1 MEDFLEAQWLRLYH
15 SAQGI
20 WIQLLVRELRLHMT
34 HGQKTKTLK
43 KKKEKI
49 RSNIVGNLKIGPH

>member
-43 KKKEKI
+43 KKKKKSEAI
-49 RSNIVGNLKIGPH
+49 L